1 MQLIAERLSRIS
13 PSQTIAISSRARA
26 LKAAGRDIISLSA
39 GEPDFDTPDNIKQ
52 AAIRAIEA
60 GETKYTD
67 VGGTPALKHA
77 IAEKFRRDSGL
88 DYKPDE
94 IIVSTGGKQVIFNAL
109 LATLEEGDEVVIPSP
124 GWVSYPDIVALADGT
139 PVIVP
144 CGPNAG
150 FKLRAEQLEE
160 AITPRTRWV
169 IINSPNN
176 PTGSAYSASDLRPL
190 CDVLL
195 RHPHVWI
202 LADDIYEKLVYDGFR
217 AVTVAAVEPAL
228 RDRTL
233 TMNGVSKAYAMTGW
247 RIGYAG
253 GPSVLLK
260 AMDKLQSQSTSNP
273 SSISQAATIEAL
285 SGPQDSIA
293 AMAHTYQQ
301 RRDIVV
307 AALNRMPGIT
317 CHRPEGAFYVYPSI
331 AGCLGKKAPSDL
343 VIATDEDFVSGLL
356 DAEGVAT
363 VHGTAFMFPGHFRI
377 SYALDTASLEEAC
390 ERIARF
396 AASLR

>member
-13 PSQTIAISSRARA
+13 PSQTIAISSKARA

-52 AAIRAIEA
+52 AAIRAIIA

-67 VGGTPALKHA
+67 VGGTPALKRA
-77 IAEKFRRDSGL
+77 IADKFQRDSGL
-88 DYKPDE
+88 EYKPEE

-109 LATLEEGDEVVIPSP
+109 LATLERGDEVIIPSP
-124 GWVSYPDIVALADGT
+124 GWVSYPDIVALSDGT
-139 PVIVP
+139 AVVVP
-144 CGPNAG
+144 CGPNAN

-160 AITPRTRWV
+160 AITPRTKWI

-176 PTGSAYSASDLRPL
+176 PTGSAYSAAELRPL

-195 RHPHVWI
+195 RHPEVWI
-202 LADDIYEKLVYDGFR
+202 LADDIYEKLVYGDFE
-217 AVTVAAVEPAL
+217 AVTVAQVEPRL

-233 TMNGVSKAYAMTGW
+233 TMNGVSKSYAMTGW

-253 GPSVLLK
+253 GPAPLLK

-273 SSISQAATIEAL
+273 SSVSQAAAVEAL
-285 SGPQDSIA
+285 NGPQDSLA
-293 AMAHTYQQ
+293 AMRGVYEQ
-301 RRDIVV
+301 RRDLVV
-307 AALNRMPGIT
+307 SALNAMPGIT

-331 AGCLGKKAPSDL
+331 AGCLGKRGPNGP
-343 VIATDEDFVSGLL
+343 ITTDEDFVAALL
-356 DAEGVAT
+356 EAEGVAT
-363 VHGTAFMFPGHFRI
+363 VHGAAFMFPGHFRI
-377 SYALDTASLEEAC
+377 SYALDTASLEQAC
-390 ERIARF
+390 QRIARF
-396 AASLR
+396 VTSLG